1 MTNLVNGVAAAAA
14 EQESSAIEEPTRLDR
29 FLAFSV
35 EATAFS
41 RYELQGT
48 GQAEAYLAT
57 VDAVVGPAVV
67 EDLLDT
73 FDAVA
78 AAAAGDPERST
89 TLLRRD
95 ILGDPRLG
103 PVARNLAKLW
113 FVGTWYELPRAW
125 TEAYQ
130 VHGPNETFVVS
141 SGAYIEGLLW
151 PAIGANPPGA
161 KAPGFGAWS
170 SPPRIPPPR

>member
-1 MTNLVNGVAAAAA
+1 MTDVVPGPASKQA
-14 EQESSAIEEPTRLDR
+14 SSAPDPTRLER

-41 RYELQGT
+41 RYDLYGT

-57 VDAVVGPAVV
+57 ADVVVGPQVV
-67 EDLLDT
+67 DDLLDA
-73 FDAVA
+73 FDSVVA
-78 AAAAGDPERST
+78 ASAAGSRSRVA
-89 TLLRRD
+89 LLRRD
-95 ILGDPRLG
+95 ILGDSRLG

-125 TEAYQ
+125 TEAYPIQ
-130 VHGPNETFVVS
+130 TSNVSFVVS
-141 SGAYIEGLLW
+141 AQAYTEGLLW

-161 KAPGFGAWS
+161 KPPGFGSWS
-170 SPPRIPPPR
+170 QPPRIPEHR